1 MVFLEIF
8 RRRFSEVVTVHGYM
22 LQKPFGAMVSSPM
35 KKYCTDS
42 RKRCIISTDIS
53 AKWRKSVKNQK
64 SYMHQT
70 KGTKGENQYG
80 DAKSDKGICGTI

>member
-35 KKYCTDS
+35 KKYYTYS
-42 RKRCIISTDIS
+42 RKRGIMLTDIS
-53 AKWRKSVKNQK
+53 AKIAKICQKSEKLYASNKRDERRKSIWRCK
-64 SYMHQT
+64 
-70 KGTKGENQYG
+70 
-80 DAKSDKGICGTI
+80 IR

>member
-42 RKRCIISTDIS
+42 RKRGIILTDIS
-53 AKWRKSVKNQK
+53 VKMAKNLSKKKKYYASNERRKSIWRCK
-64 SYMHQT
+64 
-70 KGTKGENQYG
+70 
-80 DAKSDKGICGTI
+80 IR

>member
-8 RRRFSEVVTVHGYM
+8 RRRFSEVITVHGCM

-42 RKRCIISTDIS
+42 RKRCIMLTDIS
-53 AKWRKSVKNQK
+53 VKMAKNLLKKKNYYASNKRDERRKS
-64 SYMHQT
+64 
-70 KGTKGENQYG
+70 
-80 DAKSDKGICGTI
+80 IWRCRIR

>member
-8 RRRFSEVVTVHGYM
+8 RRRFSEVVTVHGCM

-42 RKRCIISTDIS
+42 RKRGIILTDIS
-53 AKWRKSVKNQK
+53 AKIAKICQKSEKLYASNKRDERRKSIWRCK
-64 SYMHQT
+64 
-70 KGTKGENQYG
+70 
-80 DAKSDKGICGTI
+80 IR

>member
-1 MVFLEIF
+1 MICMVFLEIF

-42 RKRCIISTDIS
+42 RKRGIILTDIS
-53 AKWRKSVKNQK
+53 VKMAKNLSKKKKYYASNERDERRKSIWRCK
-64 SYMHQT
+64 
-70 KGTKGENQYG
+70 
-80 DAKSDKGICGTI
+80 IR

>member
-8 RRRFSEVVTVHGYM
+8 RRRFSEVITVHGCM

-53 AKWRKSVKNQK
+53 AKIAKICQK
-64 SYMHQT
+64 SEKLYASN
-70 KGTKGENQYG
+70 KRDERRISIWRCK
-80 DAKSDKGICGTI
+80 IR

>member
-1 MVFLEIF
+1 MICMVFLEIF

-42 RKRCIISTDIS
+42 RKRGIILTDIS
-53 AKWRKSVKNQK
+53 AKIAKICQKSEKLYASNKRDERRKSIWRCK
-64 SYMHQT
+64 
-70 KGTKGENQYG
+70 
-80 DAKSDKGICGTI
+80 IR

>member
-1 MVFLEIF
+1 MICMVFLEIF
-8 RRRFSEVVTVHGYM
+8 RRRFSEVVTVYGYM

-53 AKWRKSVKNQK
+53 AKIAKICQKLEKLYASNKRDERRKSIWRCK
-64 SYMHQT
+64 
-70 KGTKGENQYG
+70 
-80 DAKSDKGICGTI
+80 IR